1 MHGPSTDRQAGEL
14 ILRFGH
20 LTDAVQESFRLD
32 TAKPTA
38 GKIARIALVALV
50 RLGGELVRARRTDV
64 ADQFL
69 EVVFVFG
76 EFLAKLLQ
84 QLGIGSGIADANI
97 VHLLD
102 DALAK
107 EVSPDNVGQVGG
119 EVGIL
124 RRSQPLG
131 EHLTPVFAGHVRR
144 VAA

>member
-1 MHGPSTDRQAGEL
+1 DGQTGEL

-50 RLGGELVRARRTDV
+50 RLAGELVRARRTDV

-69 EVVFVFG
+69 EIIFVFG

-84 QLGIGSGIADANI
+84 QLGVGSGIADANI
-97 VHLLD
+97 VHRLD

-107 EVSPDNVGQVGG
+107 KVSPDNVGQVGG
-119 EVGIL
+119 KIGVVGG
-124 RRSQPLG
+124 SQPFR
-131 EHLTPVFAGHVRR
+131 EYLTPV
-144 VAA
+144 